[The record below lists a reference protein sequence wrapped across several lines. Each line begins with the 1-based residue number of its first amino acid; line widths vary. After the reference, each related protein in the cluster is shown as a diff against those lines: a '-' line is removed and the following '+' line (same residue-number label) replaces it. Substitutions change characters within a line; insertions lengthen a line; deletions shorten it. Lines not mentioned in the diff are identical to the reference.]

1 MELKL
6 STLRFIIRYFYI
18 NEEDEIID
26 TLESYIDYPVPIP
39 HNQIESVRKRLDIIK
54 MDWDGV
60 QTLISKFN
68 LHPLHFL
75 DEGSSIDIISVNYT
89 FVETPNP
96 ISSIISTI
104 VPITYTEYVALSDT
118 DKQENVIYLITD
130 IEPTASKLHVKIQ
143 AYDKFQGRYTISI
156 EDIKPIVNIPADNE
170 CIKTKERLYDVV
182 QSWYSDIEYITRD
195 DTLVS
200 NSSVI
205 YDVIIDNESI
215 PPSPVSGDNKC
226 TINIAKEF
234 NNPEFAAS
242 QIIKKTVELILN
254 RHE

>member
-6 STLRFIIRYFYI
+6 STLRFIIRYCYI
-18 NEEDEIID
+18 DGEDEVID
-26 TLESYIDYPVPIP
+26 GLESYIDYPVPIP
-39 HNQIESVRKRLDIIK
+39 HNQIESVRKSLDIIK
-54 MDWDGV
+54 GAEDGI

-68 LHPLHFL
+68 LQPLHFL
-75 DEGSSIDIISVNYT
+75 DEGSSIDIIRVNYT

-96 ISSIISTI
+96 ISSIINTM
-104 VPITYTEYVALSDT
+104 
-118 DKQENVIYLITD
+118 
-130 IEPTASKLHVKIQ
+130 EPTASKLYVKIQ

-156 EDIKPIVNIPADNE
+156 ENIRPIVDIPDDNE

-182 QSWYSDIEYITRD
+182 QSWYSGIEYITKD

-200 NSSVI
+200 DSQVTCE
-205 YDVIIDNESI
+205 VIIDNKSI
-215 PPSPVSGDNKC
+215 APSPVSGDNKC

>member
-6 STLRFIIRYFYI
+6 STLRFIIRYYYI
-18 NEEDEIID
+18 DGEDEVVD

-39 HNQIESVRKRLDIIK
+39 HNQIESVRKSLDIIK
-54 MDWDGV
+54 EAEDGV
-60 QTLISKFN
+60 QTLISKFD

-75 DEGSSIDIISVNYT
+75 DDGSSIDIIGVNYT

-96 ISSIISTI
+96 ISSIINTM
-104 VPITYTEYVALSDT
+104 
-118 DKQENVIYLITD
+118 
-130 IEPTASKLHVKIQ
+130 EPTASKLYVKIQ

-156 EDIKPIVNIPADNE
+156 ENIRPIVDIPVDNE

-182 QSWYSDIEYITRD
+182 QSWYSDIEYITKD

-200 NSSVI
+200 DSRVTCE
-205 YDVIIDNESI
+205 VIIDNESI
-215 PPSPVSGDNKC
+215 APSPVSGDNKC